1 GNVAGNQILN
11 VTGRH
16 LLADDGTRR
25 IEIAGGGQPDLLLPP
40 AFRQLF
46 AGETKLDANATLS
59 PQNRIEI
66 GSSTLETGT
75 LLLTASGIVDPN
87 GQNDL

>member
-1 GNVAGNQILN
+1 
-11 VTGRH
+11 
-16 LLADDGTRR
+16 LLAEDGTRR
-25 IEIAGGGQPDLLLPP
+25 IEVAGGGQPDLLLPP

-59 PQNRIEI
+59 PQGRIEI

-75 LLLTASGIVDPN
+75 LLLTASGTIDPN
-87 GQNDL
+87 GQNDLAANLIGTAGP